1 MERGNVQRAN
11 RGGQNRGGSS
21 WRTTL
26 WATAAFV
33 FLIPLAAMQFTNEI
47 AWDRTDFI
55 IFAAM
60 LVGACSAFEIAAS
73 LTRHTTYLTV
83 VGIGI
88 AVVFILVW
96 LDLAVGIVG
105 SK

>member
-1 MERGNVQRAN
+1 MGAQY
-11 RGGQNRGGSS
+11 RGGSS

-26 WATAAFV
+26 WATAALV
-33 FLIPLAAMQFTNEI
+33 FLIPLVAMQFTNEI

-60 LVGACSAFEIAAS
+60 LVAACSAFEIAAS
-73 LTRHTTYLTV
+73 LTRNTIYRTV
-83 VGIGI
+83 AGIGI
-88 AVVFILVW
+88 AVVFFLVW

-105 SK
+105 SN